1 MDSTRNIEDIIEK
14 MISILH
20 NLCKDP
26 ILKSQWIND
35 IQLIE
40 NYDKL
45 YWNLAPEILIPMK
58 WMKLTEIVN
67 NYIPEGACIKNWEQQ
82 IIDIL
87 IDKEVEVEEEHH
99 IVPDYKYF

>member
-1 MDSTRNIEDIIEK
+1 MDSRRNIEDIIEK
-14 MISILH
+14 MIAILH
-20 NLCKDP
+20 SFCKDP

-40 NYDKL
+40 KYDKL

-58 WMKLTEIVN
+58 LMKLTDIVN
-67 NYIPEGACIKNWEQQ
+67 HYIPEGACIKSWEQQ

-87 IDKEVEVEEEHH
+87 IDNEEVEEEHH
-99 IVPDYKYF
+99 LVPDYKYF